1 MSNYS
6 NCEYKDIK
14 YPSEP
19 FDGTFKPVIKY
30 IQDKHIIKKT
40 VIENLFNQYIE
51 QYFKVILSKDIYYR
65 FDFKTYDYIIDD
77 RKYIK
82 DYITKC
88 LKPFSVVDE
97 EDNSIKN
104 FTIKPLELFNNY
116 IINNGWELDHNVN
129 KSPLYEKYEDIHGH
143 KIKTKYI
150 NDAPRI
156 PYYLKEDYKNFEE
169 YEDKYKD
176 FVYKFFE
183 LIKYS
188 FCNND
193 EIDYEYMRNWTINK
207 ALLIR
212 NETVIVLQSPAQ
224 GIGKSTFSQ
233 FLKEYF
239 GKNSNLVSVS
249 GQLTWLTERFNTEL
263 KNKILMS
270 VEEMPKDT
278 KTSWINSF
286 SKLKDFINNKE
297 IIIEGKGKDGIPC
310 PNFIDFVI
318 TTNHYGGVPLEQ
330 DNRRYF
336 IPTSISIKDD
346 KVEELCRDVNSIV
359 KNDKMNEKEKQKY
372 FKCFYS
378 YCKENY
384 NPEYDPLDIPVTKA
398 MIINNDKQMP
408 LLFKYI
414 KINNLMNK
422 KDLFKDKEDKY
433 YFKVVIKHMAEDMN
447 EFIDLING
455 HPEEL
460 KRINY
465 YQIGVNNFITSLN
478 TNDNKI
484 SSKALNQIIKTV
496 FKDYNKIEFGQITAK
511 IDNKLSYLKIYYDDL
526 LEYYNDKGYV
536 DLNEYEKLNKQ
547 YIKPKDDEE
556 FIDYKEVKINELQ
569 DINNKQE
576 DKIKRLEEEIERLK
590 KLLEEKEFSQS
601 ENVGP
606 NPRKPKETKEKPKKE
621 TKKETKEKPKK
632 ETKEEIKKPI
642 KKEVK
647 KEIKKDEDDD
657 DLDDDIFEDEKKSK
671 PKSKPRRTRRQ
682 YKEKTDEELNE
693 ELKKAERI
701 FNENKKK
708 GYLKT
713 ENFFI
718 LDDDE
723 F

>member
-1 MSNYS
+1 MSKNI
-6 NCEYKDIK
+6 NCDYKEIN
-14 YPSEP
+14 YPSEQ
-19 FDGTFKPVIKY
+19 FDGTFKSVIKY
-30 IQDKHIIKKT
+30 IKDNHIIKKT
-40 VIENLFNQYIE
+40 MIETLFNKYIE
-51 QYFKVILSKDIYYR
+51 QYFKVILSSDIFYR
-65 FDFKTYDYIIDD
+65 FDFKTSSFIIDE

-82 DYITKC
+82 DYIVKSLT
-88 LKPFSVVDE
+88 PFNVEDK
-97 EDNSIKN
+97 EDNTIKT
-104 FTIKPLELFNNY
+104 FTIKPYELFNNY
-116 IINNGWELDHNVN
+116 VIGNGWELVHDVN
-129 KSPLYEKYEDIHGH
+129 KPTLYEKIEEIRGC
-143 KIKTKYI
+143 KITTKYI

-156 PYYLKEDYKNFEE
+156 PYYLIEDYKNFEE

-188 FCNND
+188 LCSND
-193 EIDYEYMRNWTINK
+193 ETDYEYMKNWTINK
-207 ALLIR
+207 SLLIR

-224 GIGKSTFSQ
+224 GIGKTTFAQ
-233 FLKEYF
+233 FLKEYY
-239 GKNSNLVSVS
+239 GKNSNLVEVS
-249 GQLTWLTERFNTEL
+249 GHFTWLTDRFNTNL

-270 VEEMPKDT
+270 IEEMPKDT

-286 SKLKDFINNKE
+286 DKLKNFINNQK
-297 IIIEGKGKDGIPC
+297 IMIEGKGKDGIEC

-346 KVEELCRDVNSIV
+346 KVEELCRAVNSIV
-359 KNDKMNEKEKQKY
+359 KNDKMNEKEKQIY

-422 KDLFKDKEDKY
+422 KDLYKDEKEDKY
-433 YFKVVIKHMAEDMN
+433 YFKVVVKHMAEDMN
-447 EFIDLING
+447 EFINLING

-484 SSKALNQIIKTV
+484 TSKALNQIIKTV
-496 FKDYNKIEFGQITAK
+496 FKDYKNIEYGQITAK
-511 IDNKLSYLKIYYDDL
+511 IDNKLSYFKIYYDDL

-547 YIKPKDDEE
+547 YIKPKDEDE
-556 FIDYKEVKINELQ
+556 FIDYKEEKINELQ
-569 DINNKQE
+569 EINNKQE
-576 DKIKRLEEEIERLK
+576 DKIKQLEEEIERLK
-590 KLLEEKEFSQS
+590 KLLE
-601 ENVGP
+601 NNG
-606 NPRKPKETKEKPKKE
+606 KPKKE
-621 TKKETKEKPKK
+621 VVCAEHKRGTLPTQKEVKTKPNKKEIIDDDIIEEDDDFKKDIEEKKPKPK
-632 ETKEEIKKPI
+632 GRKRQYKKLSKEEINKQIKEADKEFNKNVKNKKI
-642 KKEVK
+642 N
-647 KEIKKDEDDD
+647 ITNIFNFDDD
-657 DLDDDIFEDEKKSK
+657 DDI
-671 PKSKPRRTRRQ
+671 
-682 YKEKTDEELNE
+682 N
-693 ELKKAERI
+693 
-701 FNENKKK
+701 
-708 GYLKT
+708 
-713 ENFFI
+713 
-718 LDDDE
+718 
-723 F
+723 

>member
-1 MSNYS
+1 MSKNI
-6 NCEYKDIK
+6 NCDIK
-14 YPSEP
+14 EINYPSEP
-19 FDGTFKPVIKY
+19 FDSKFKPVIEY
-30 IQDKHIIKKT
+30 IQSKNIIKVKT
-40 VIENLFNQYIE
+40 IETLFNKYIE
-51 QYFKVILSKDIYYR
+51 QYFKVILSSDIFYR
-65 FDFKTYDYIIDD
+65 FDFKTSSFKIDE
-77 RKYIK
+77 RKFIK
-82 DYITKC
+82 DYIIKGVITFNVEDK
-88 LKPFSVVDE
+88 
-97 EDNSIKN
+97 EDN
-104 FTIKPLELFNNY
+104 TIKTFKIKPYDLFNDY
-116 IINNGWELDHNVN
+116 VIGNGWELVHDVN
-129 KSPLYEKYEDIHGH
+129 KPTLYEKIEEIRGC
-143 KIKTKYI
+143 KITTKYI

-156 PYYLKEDYKNFEE
+156 PYYLIEDYKNFEE

-188 FCNND
+188 LCSND
-193 EIDYEYMRNWTINK
+193 ETDYEYMKNWTINK
-207 ALLIR
+207 SLLIR

-224 GIGKSTFSQ
+224 GIGKTTFAQ
-233 FLKEYF
+233 FLKEYY
-239 GKNSNLVSVS
+239 GKNSNLVEVS
-249 GQLTWLTERFNTEL
+249 GHFTWLTDRFNTNL

-270 VEEMPKDT
+270 IEEMPKDT

-286 SKLKDFINNKE
+286 DKLKNFINNQK
-297 IIIEGKGKDGIPC
+297 IMIEGKGKDGIEC

-346 KVEELCRDVNSIV
+346 KVEELCRAVNSIV

-576 DKIKRLEEEIERLK
+576 DKIKQLEEEIERLK
-590 KLLEEKEFSQS
+590 KLLENKE
-601 ENVGP
+601 ET
-606 NPRKPKETKEKPKKE
+606 KETPKETK
-621 TKKETKEKPKK
+621 
-632 ETKEEIKKPI
+632 
-642 KKEVK
+642 
-647 KEIKKDEDDD
+647 KDD
-657 DLDDDIFEDEKKSK
+657 DDDIFEDEKKSK
-671 PKSKPRRTRRQ
+671 SKPKPKQRTRRQ
-682 YKEKTDEELNE
+682 YKEKTEEELNE
-693 ELKKAERI
+693 ELKKETRI

-708 GYLKT
+708 GNLKT

-718 LDDDE
+718 LDDD